1 MIFVIRQLRGSENNQ
16 TLVDRKLDGSVLSI
30 GRGADRDVLINDS
43 RVAWE
48 HAEVRIEKND
58 RFSLYVDE
66 DAGSV
71 LLNGAPSRGGR
82 LADGD
87 TVGIGGTDI
96 TFRILEDRIYI
107 EIREVRRGKDDA
119 ADQLRAQS
127 RLSLSEARVSKRR
140 WSWAL
145 FVLVLGLGALL
156 PLAGRYL
163 PSAMTAAL
171 PSALQHD
178 IWISGPISSAHQNI
192 GSQCELC
199 HLQPF
204 EMAPDRAC
212 AGCHQNLAHHA
223 DDADVMQELGLDS
236 QRCAS
241 CHHEHEGDAGLI
253 QDHPRLCTACHASP
267 EQKLP
272 GSDLLAAADFADDHP
287 EFSPQT
293 WQFNAEDERED
304 VSTPLQGRL
313 LEESSLI
320 FPHDLHLDPEG
331 IEDRRGDLQTL
342 SCDSCH
348 AYQAGEV
355 RFQPVQFGPH
365 CQDCH
370 SLEFDP
376 ANPGREVPHGN
387 TQAVL
392 EDLRG
397 YFARAVLEGRE
408 YVPLVAPGGP
418 RGRGRSTGVNRK
430 RGTLLEKADAF
441 ARDAIDESLRVRL
454 CAKCHRVDVSTSSE
468 AEWDD
473 VPFQQRDV
481 WMTAARFDH
490 SAHQVME
497 CGACH
502 QAATSESAD
511 DVLMPARAACT
522 GCHGGS
528 HTGADR
534 IPSTCVDCHGFHIAE
549 SLLMPATNKDAS
561 LTTADAEVSGSG
573 GAAGS
578 VNAAE
583 SPVR

>member
-16 TLVDRKLDGSVLSI
+16 TIVDRKLEGGVLSI

-58 RFSLYVDE
+58 RFSLYVEE

-96 TFRILEDRIYI
+96 TFRVIDDRIDI
-107 EIREVRRGKDDA
+107 ELREVRRGKDDA
-119 ADQLRAQS
+119 AAQLRAQS
-127 RLSLSEARVSKRR
+127 RLSLAEAHVSKRR
-140 WSWAL
+140 WSWGL
-145 FVLVLGLGALL
+145 FALVLGLGALI

-163 PSAMTAAL
+163 PGAMTAAL
-171 PSALQHD
+171 PAVLQDD
-178 IWISGPISSAHQNI
+178 IWISGPISSAHQNFA
-192 GSQCELC
+192 SQCELC

-204 EMAPDRAC
+204 EMTPDRAC
-212 AGCHQNLAHHA
+212 AGCHQNLAHHG
-223 DDADVMQELGLDS
+223 DDPQTMQELGLDT
-236 QRCAS
+236 QRCGS

-253 QDHPRLCTACHASP
+253 QEHPRLCTGCHARP
-267 EQKLP
+267 EEKLP
-272 GSDLLAAADFADDHP
+272 GSGLLAAADFADAHP

-293 WQFNAEDERED
+293 WQFNAADELEDR
-304 VSTPLQGRL
+304 STPLQGPL
-313 LEESSLI
+313 QEESALI

-331 IEDRRGDLQTL
+331 VEDRRGDLQAL
-342 SCDSCH
+342 NCGSCH

-355 RFQPVQFGPH
+355 RFQPVQFDRH

-418 RGRGRSTGVNRK
+418 RGRGRSTGENRK

-454 CAKCHRVDVSTSSE
+454 CAKCHRVDVSTTSE
-468 AEWDD
+468 AEWDV
-473 VPFQQRDV
+473 VPFRQREV

-490 SAHQVME
+490 SSHQVME

-502 QAATSESAD
+502 QALGSDTAE
-511 DVLMPARAACT
+511 DVLMPGRASCT
-522 GCHGGS
+522 GCHGGNRAM
-528 HTGADR
+528 ADR
-534 IPSTCVDCHGFHIAE
+534 MQSTCVDCHGFHIAE
-549 SLLMPATNKDAS
+549 ALRMPATQVSVPAATDVVADES
-561 LTTADAEVSGSG
+561 LGREDDMPG
-573 GAAGS
+573 
-578 VNAAE
+578 AE
-583 SPVR
+583 SEAQ